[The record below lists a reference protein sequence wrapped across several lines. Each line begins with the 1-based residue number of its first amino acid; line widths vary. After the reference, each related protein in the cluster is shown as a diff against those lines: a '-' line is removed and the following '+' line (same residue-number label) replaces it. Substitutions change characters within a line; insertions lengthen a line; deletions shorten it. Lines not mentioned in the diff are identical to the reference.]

1 MCIWNELGTRPILY
15 YPTVLYE
22 VLTDSSDEAIQMA
35 WHGMA
40 WYNVLVLE
48 RNLDEFNYSRKYEYF
63 KDLMIVLYCM
73 SGKKEGAL
81 SFLHTICA
89 VCTNT

>member
-1 MCIWNELGTRPILY
+1 
-15 YPTVLYE
+15 
-22 VLTDSSDEAIQMA
+22 
-35 WHGMA
+35 MA